1 MLKETMSKRFVELQA
16 QSNSLPF
23 RSNSGG
29 MSGSHVPEGVWQQ
42 WATSAQSLIRAACGE
57 QSPHYTNFV
66 TAFKECSGYDYH
78 VKVLQGIFQS
88 AREDFEG
95 GYIFDVDLRVSG
107 EVFGDFVAM
116 AKQSISDGYKDV
128 AAVLACAALE
138 DALKR
143 YARVKGLSVDESTM
157 SEVVNALKSKGLVH
171 GAQKSLLDTM
181 PKIRNFAMHGN
192 WDKISA
198 ADVGS
203 VIGFVEQFLLSNF
216 SDG

>member
-1 MLKETMSKRFVELQA
+1 MLKDVMAKRFVELQS

-29 MSGSHVPEGVWQQ
+29 MSGAHVLEGAWQQ

-57 QSPHYTNFV
+57 HSPHYTNFV

-116 AKQSISDGYKDV
+116 AKQALSDGYKDV

-143 YARVKGLSVDESTM
+143 FAQAKGLSVDDSTM
-157 SEVVNALKSKGLVH
+157 SEVVNALKSKGLVS

-198 ADVGS
+198 ADAGS

-216 SDG
+216 GNG